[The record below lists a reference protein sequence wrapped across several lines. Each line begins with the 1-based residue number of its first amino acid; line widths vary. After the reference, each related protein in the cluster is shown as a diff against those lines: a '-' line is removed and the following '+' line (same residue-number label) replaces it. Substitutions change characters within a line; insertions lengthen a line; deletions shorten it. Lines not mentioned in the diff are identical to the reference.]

1 MKTLNT
7 SVFQALQLLII
18 LSSLS
23 YLYGL
28 GGVLENSAL
37 QQLYFSIFHE
47 NNKNTV
53 VCQPPTNF
61 EETKVLILKQIIF

>member
-37 QQLYFSIFHE
+37 QHALHVIFHE

-61 EETKVLILKQIIF
+61 